1 MWTLNL
7 KFIGTFT
14 WYYGIRSIKR
24 GPSYIISS
32 ILYPLVFL
40 FLITIFSA
48 GKYIDYAVIGGFIS
62 IVSMNA
68 IYSGSDMAF
77 QRLQLRTQDLFVATG
92 IGPADYML
100 AMGLSYLASSLPG
113 LAVYAAIGI
122 LLGIFGIVSTLAF
135 IVLLLAVLLGT
146 MAISFTIFGF
156 IKHVRNI
163 WGIAGIVSIL
173 LTVLPPT
180 FYPYT
185 ILPKALLYVFMIS
198 PITSVAMLAQGAFG
212 LAPIA
217 YYAIPVLII
226 EIIIFSLIGIKLMRW
241 REK

>member
-1 MWTLNL
+1 MNL
-7 KFIGTFT
+7 RFIGTFI

-48 GKYIDYAVIGGFIS
+48 GRYLDYAVIGGFIS
-62 IVSMNA
+62 IVAMNA

-77 QRLQLRTQDLFVATG
+77 QRLQLRTQDLFVATS

-100 AMGLSYLASSLPG
+100 GMGLSYLATSLPG
-113 LAVYAAIGI
+113 ILVYSIIGAYLGLFGLANA
-122 LLGIFGIVSTLAF
+122 LLFT
-135 IVLLLAVLLGT
+135 LLLIAVLLGT

-163 WGIAGIVSIL
+163 WGIAGIASIL

-185 ILPKALLYVFMIS
+185 LLPKALLYAFMLS
-198 PITSVAMLAQGAFG
+198 PITEVSMLSQGVFG
-212 LAPIA
+212 LAPAA

-226 EIIIFSLIGIKLMRW
+226 EIAIYSGIGIKLMRW

>member
-1 MWTLNL
+1 MNL
-7 KFIGTFT
+7 RFIGTFT

-48 GKYIDYAVIGGFIS
+48 GRYINYAVVGGFIS
-62 IVSMNA
+62 IIAMNA

-77 QRLQLRTQDLFVATG
+77 QRLQLKTQDLFVATG

-113 LAVYAAIGI
+113 LAVYAAIG
-122 LLGIFGIVSTLAF
+122 LYLGIFGVASTLMF
-135 IVLLLAVLLGT
+135 VVLLLAVLLGT

-156 IKHVRNI
+156 VKHVRNI

-180 FYPYT
+180 FYPYN

-198 PITSVAMLAQGAFG
+198 PITEVAMLSQGAFG
-212 LAPIA
+212 LAPKA
-217 YYAIPVLII
+217 YYAIPVLVL
-226 EIIIFSLIGIKLMRW
+226 EIIIYSAIGVKLMRW

>member
-1 MWTLNL
+1 VLILNL

-14 WYYGIRSIKR
+14 WYYGVRSIRR
-24 GPSYIISS
+24 GPSYIIGS

-40 FLITIFSA
+40 FLVTIFSA
-48 GKYIDYAVIGGFIS
+48 GKYIDYAVVGGFIS
-62 IVSMNA
+62 IISMNA
-68 IYSGSDMAF
+68 IYSGSDVAF
-77 QRLQLRTQDLFVATG
+77 QRLQLKMQDLFVATG
-92 IGPADYML
+92 IGPLDYML
-100 AMGLSYLASSLPG
+100 GMGLSYLASSLPG
-113 LAVYAAIGI
+113 IAVYAVIGI
-122 LLGIFGIVSTLAF
+122 YLGIFGIASAAIF
-135 IVLLLAVLLGT
+135 VLLLIAVLLGT

-180 FYPYT
+180 FYPYF

-198 PITSVAMLAQGAFG
+198 PITEVAMLSQGIFG
-212 LAPIA
+212 LAPMA
-217 YYAIPVLII
+217 FYAIPVLVV
-226 EIIIFSLIGIKLMRW
+226 EIIIYSLIGIKLMRW